1 MKKPLIITI
10 ERQYG
15 SGGRTVGEMLAN
27 ELGIH
32 YYDKELSRL
41 CSEASGINE
50 DLFIDAD
57 ESIKK
62 NKLFKP
68 ARKEGGAYKGE
79 LFGPKDPDFISMEN
93 LFNFQAKVLKDLAKR
108 ESCVIIGRCANHVLK
123 DYDNVTSV
131 FVHAPMDFLIEQAEK
146 KQSRRGEELVKYI
159 NTTNR
164 NRADYYEYYTGHRWS
179 RALNYDLCLDC
190 SKLGFETCVEE
201 IKAYLKVRY
210 GNDVFDNLSGAHTA

>member
-1 MKKPLIITI
+1 MKQNIVITI

-27 ELGIH
+27 DLGIH

-68 ARKEGGAYKGE
+68 AKKEGGAYRGE
-79 LFGPKDPDFISMEN
+79 LFGPKDADFISMEN
-93 LFNFQAKVLKDLAKR
+93 LFNYQAKVLKDLAET

-123 DYDNVTSV
+123 DYENVTSV
-131 FVHAPMDFLIEQAEK
+131 FVHAPMEFLIEQAME
-146 KQSRRGEELVKYI
+146 KQSRRGEDLLKYI

-190 SKLGFETCVEE
+190 SKLGFEKCVDQ
-201 IKAYLKVRY
+201 IIAYLKVRY
-210 GNDVFDNLSGAHTA
+210 GVHALDHL

>member
-1 MKKPLIITI
+1 MKQNIVITI

-15 SGGRTVGEMLAN
+15 SGGRTVGEMLAGD
-27 ELGIH
+27 LGIH
-32 YYDKELSRL
+32 YYDKELSKL

-68 ARKEGGAYKGE
+68 ARKEGGAYKGA
-79 LFGPKDPDFISMEN
+79 LYGPKDPDFISMEN
-93 LFNFQAKVLKDLAKR
+93 LFNYQAKVLKDLAET

-123 DYDNVTSV
+123 DYENVTSV

-146 KQSRRGEELVKYI
+146 KQSRRGEDLVRYI

-190 SKLGFETCVEE
+190 SKLGFEKCVEQ
-201 IKAYLKVRY
+201 ILAYLTVRY
-210 GNDVFDNLSGAHTA
+210 GSSALDNL